1 MRTLATIFG
10 ALALM
15 TWGVSAQEGSVPAPA
30 ADAQPA
36 LAAPAV
42 TPAAEAQ
49 PAAELQPAASA
60 AVASQAAPEASAEPK
75 TAPLSITEVI
85 LFCVVVVGVIAL
97 GIWKSRDPEETEEE
111 KKTKGASDYFLAGRG
126 LTWWLVGFSLIAANI
141 STEQFVGMSGKAANW
156 VGMAIAGYE
165 WLAAITLVVVAF
177 CFLP

>member
-49 PAAELQPAASA
+49 PDAELQPAAPA
-60 AVASQAAPEASAEPK
+60 AVASQTAPEASAEPK

-111 KKTKGASDYFLAGRG
+111 KKTKGA
-126 LTWWLVGFSLIAANI
+126 
-141 STEQFVGMSGKAANW
+141 
-156 VGMAIAGYE
+156 
-165 WLAAITLVVVAF
+165 
-177 CFLP
+177 

>member
-60 AVASQAAPEASAEPK
+60 AVASQALRKP
-75 TAPLSITEVI
+75 PLNPRQPP
-85 LFCVVVVGVIAL
+85 F
-97 GIWKSRDPEETEEE
+97 P
-111 KKTKGASDYFLAGRG
+111 
-126 LTWWLVGFSLIAANI
+126 
-141 STEQFVGMSGKAANW
+141 
-156 VGMAIAGYE
+156 
-165 WLAAITLVVVAF
+165 
-177 CFLP
+177 

>member
-49 PAAELQPAASA
+49 PAAELQPAAPPPSPPR
-60 AVASQAAPEASAEPK
+60 QLRKP
-75 TAPLSITEVI
+75 PLNPRQPP
-85 LFCVVVVGVIAL
+85 F
-97 GIWKSRDPEETEEE
+97 P
-111 KKTKGASDYFLAGRG
+111 
-126 LTWWLVGFSLIAANI
+126 
-141 STEQFVGMSGKAANW
+141 
-156 VGMAIAGYE
+156 
-165 WLAAITLVVVAF
+165 
-177 CFLP
+177 